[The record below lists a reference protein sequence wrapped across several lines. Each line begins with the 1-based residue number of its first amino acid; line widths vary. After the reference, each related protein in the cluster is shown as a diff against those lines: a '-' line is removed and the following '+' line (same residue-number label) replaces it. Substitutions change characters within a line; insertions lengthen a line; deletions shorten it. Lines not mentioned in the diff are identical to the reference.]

1 MQAARYDVLVH
12 GFSASA
18 GVHPAAALQLALK
31 LDPSTARMLSAHF
44 PCVVLSAIPQ
54 DHAERAKADLAKYGA
69 QVELRVTR
77 LGLRTSDHRDSAP
90 TGSSPQARTGGSYE
104 LGEILAP
111 MRPSNSNGHPAEQ
124 RVVSARP
131 IEIAGT
137 VGGGPGR
144 ITKTATGVSQRLT
157 FGSLSADEPPMQLAV
172 ELPRRGPSL
181 PRGRMVVGELPKP
194 APVPSRRLRLFNWT
208 VRGLGSLGPLLLHS
222 LLFLVITLLT
232 LAAVSWAMRPSPR
245 AGDGLSPFGNGS
257 ILGD

>member
-31 LDPSTARMLSAHF
+31 LDPSTARILSARF

-77 LGLRTSDHRDSAP
+77 LGVRTSDHRDSAP
-90 TGSSPQARTGGSYE
+90 AGSSPQLRSGGGYE

-111 MRPSNSNGHPAEQ
+111 MRPSNSNGQTAEP

-131 IEIAGT
+131 IEVAGA

-144 ITKTATGVSQRLT
+144 LTKPVTGVSQRLS
-157 FGSLSADEPPMQLAV
+157 FGSQSADEPPLQLAV
-172 ELPRRGPSL
+172 DLPRRGPSA
-181 PRGRMVVGELPKP
+181 RMVVGELPKP
-194 APVPSRRLRLFNWT
+194 APVPSRRLRLLNWA